1 MVLIQSLKETAT
13 KNWECPGKDS
23 PQKVATREI
32 MRNYLKNNDIGI
44 KGGAVVDSIICDMR
58 SVLLEDVLDEESE
71 EELGV
76 F

>member
-1 MVLIQSLKETAT
+1 
-13 KNWECPGKDS
+13 
-23 PQKVATREI
+23 

>member
-1 MVLIQSLKETAT
+1 
-13 KNWECPGKDS
+13 
-23 PQKVATREI
+23 

-44 KGGAVVDSIICDMR
+44 KGSAVVDSIMCDMR